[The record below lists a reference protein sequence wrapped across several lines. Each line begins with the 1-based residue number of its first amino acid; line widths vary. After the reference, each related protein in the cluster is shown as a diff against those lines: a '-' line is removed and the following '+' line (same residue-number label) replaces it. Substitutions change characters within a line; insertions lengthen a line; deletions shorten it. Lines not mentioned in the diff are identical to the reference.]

1 MRKNNQLTEDDLHLL
16 LKTKLKE
23 PGIEID
29 ELYVNIS
36 RIHPKPRIPFYIIV
50 LVWVA
55 SLVLFSTLTSSVW
68 CQFFFLI
75 HIVSAIIVIALQK
88 AHQVSPIPWYLI
100 AGIAAVVLILFE
112 DRIKEVGVPKD
123 AVENV
128 KALFSGKPSIS

>member
-50 LVWVA
+50 IVWGA
-55 SLVLFSTLTSSVW
+55 SLVLFATLTSVVL
-68 CQFFFLI
+68 CKIIFLI
-75 HIVSAIIVIALQK
+75 HIISAIVAIFMQK
-88 AHQVSPIPWYLI
+88 AHQVCQIPWYLL

-112 DRIKEVGVPKD
+112 YRIEELEIPKD

-128 KALFSGKPSIS
+128 KALFSGKPSNS